1 MAASITNNVNP
12 PPQLLMKDNAVE
24 EWRLWKETYADY
36 AIITKLDKESKE
48 FQRAVFLN
56 AAGPLARKV
65 YNTFTFSDQEDKND
79 VALLMKKFDAHI
91 IGELNETYER
101 YVFNKREQLPDE
113 SFDEYLAALRNLA
126 KTCTFCDCM
135 SKTLLRDRIVI
146 GIRDPETRKLLLRKR
161 NLTLN
166 SCIDV
171 CRSNEATAYQLK
183 EMGEK
188 QEIHKVTQGK
198 GTRGSDQGSY
208 KGSSSRRSY
217 EKHPSVP
224 LIRCKFCG
232 YEHERLKEKC
242 PAYGKT
248 CKKCNQENHF
258 AQCCPPDFRKK
269 SYAVD
274 AQYSSD
280 YSDSDQEQYYQED
293 CELIMTVNTLGE
305 SDYSSVLKQEINQAY
320 AVSDKQKEEGPIY
333 AEMDFKSKLIKLQI
347 DCGATVNV
355 MPAHLVDLSKLEPSN
370 VTLRYYN
377 NTLKPVLGKIRL
389 PMDNPAT
396 GHKYAIMF
404 QVIDEPSQPLLC
416 RKAAEQMKLITVN
429 YGNFKQVIMRKAQC
443 RPLDQY
449 PGPSSNGDS
458 TSIEK
463 RHVLCKQSSF
473 VQKGHGLRD
482 QSPPTL
488 PSLTHS
494 TSLSEKQKLKE
505 HSEDVVTTVVTTSAS
520 EPTHE
525 VNQSSTQEKGCGA
538 LRAGSAH
545 TDCDRTKV
553 HGDKME
559 TTSRER
565 LAEIRTLTEEDV
577 ALHELKRVIMQGWP
591 ESEDKLH
598 ILVRPYFS
606 RRSEMTL
613 HDGLIFDRDKVVV
626 PSEAIVIET
635 VLPVIAVPP
644 PQGSEVYHSDQM
656 DLLETGKDATL
667 CHNMCDVGVGPK
679 QVVDLNRKATG
690 SDCLGVGANKEPP
703 MPRQDHID
711 KGLASMVCQ
720 HCVMG
725 KDLLNGASFPI
736 PIVPPQRR
744 KRGRPPRCGRV
755 TY

>member
-1 MAASITNNVNP
+1 M
-12 PPQLLMKDNAVE
+12 
-24 EWRLWKETYADY
+24 
-36 AIITKLDKESKE
+36 
-48 FQRAVFLN
+48 
-56 AAGPLARKV
+56 
-65 YNTFTFSDQEDKND
+65 
-79 VALLMKKFDAHI
+79 
-91 IGELNETYER
+91 
-101 YVFNKREQLPDE
+101 
-113 SFDEYLAALRNLA
+113 
-126 KTCTFCDCM
+126 
-135 SKTLLRDRIVI
+135 
-146 GIRDPETRKLLLRKR
+146 LRKR

-198 GTRGSDQGSY
+198 GTRGSDQGCY
-208 KGSSSRRSY
+208 RGSSSRRSY

-232 YEHERLKEKC
+232 NEHERLKEKC

-248 CKKCNQENHF
+248 CKKCHQENHF

-293 CELIMTVNTLGE
+293 CELIMTVDALGE

-320 AVSDKQKEEGPIY
+320 TVSDRQKEEGPIY

-377 NTLKPVLGKIRL
+377 NTLKPVLGKICL

-429 YGNFKQVIMRKAQC
+429 YGNFKQVLIRRAQC

-449 PGPSSNGDS
+449 PGPSSNRDS
-458 TSIEK
+458 TFMEK

-482 QSPPTL
+482 QSPPTYQA
-488 PSLTHS
+488 SLLLH
-494 TSLSEKQKLKE
+494 LY
-505 HSEDVVTTVVTTSAS
+505 
-520 EPTHE
+520 
-525 VNQSSTQEKGCGA
+525 
-538 LRAGSAH
+538 LRN
-545 TDCDRTKV
+545 T
-553 HGDKME
+553 
-559 TTSRER
+559 
-565 LAEIRTLTEEDV
+565 
-577 ALHELKRVIMQGWP
+577 
-591 ESEDKLH
+591 
-598 ILVRPYFS
+598 
-606 RRSEMTL
+606 
-613 HDGLIFDRDKVVV
+613 
-626 PSEAIVIET
+626 
-635 VLPVIAVPP
+635 
-644 PQGSEVYHSDQM
+644 
-656 DLLETGKDATL
+656 
-667 CHNMCDVGVGPK
+667 N
-679 QVVDLNRKATG
+679 
-690 SDCLGVGANKEPP
+690 
-703 MPRQDHID
+703 
-711 KGLASMVCQ
+711 
-720 HCVMG
+720 
-725 KDLLNGASFPI
+725 
-736 PIVPPQRR
+736 
-744 KRGRPPRCGRV
+744 
-755 TY
+755 